1 MMVYIQVNG
10 QFKLEHLRRSNSL
23 SEIEWIKVTPGT
35 SWLGDERGALMH
47 VSNGPR
53 HEIRIET
60 AFDISVAPIT
70 FAQWKT
76 LTGQSIAGV
85 DSASTLNRLTP
96 LMIEAALVGTT
107 DNLRPPSEAEW
118 ALASEQGA
126 IGPGDVLVEVL
137 SDRPPRSGYW
147 GAPCD
152 GRPWIPQVHGGGVSD
167 HTAHVTRIWGESG
180 TMRGA
185 TPRGVSRPQMGF
197 RLVRSSV
204 PEGEL
209 KMPNSPPKSDLIVR
223 ESIIALIIG
232 IIPSFTWAYFNA
244 SSRYLSESWLNIAV
258 GGIFFSLM
266 TALIWRP
273 KSPSYSI
280 QDSQMRRL

>member
-1 MMVYIQVNG
+1 MMAFIQVNG
-10 QFKLEHLRRSNSL
+10 QFKLGHLRRSNSL
-23 SEIEWIKVTPGT
+23 SEIAWIKVSPGT
-35 SWLGDERGALMH
+35 AWLGDERGALMH
-47 VSNGPR
+47 VGNGPR
-53 HEIRIET
+53 HEIRIDSE
-60 AFDISVAPIT
+60 FEISSTPIT
-70 FAQWKT
+70 FDQWKT
-76 LTGQSIAGV
+76 LTGQSIPDV
-85 DSASTLNRLTP
+85 DSTSTLNRLTP
-96 LMIEAALVGTT
+96 LMIEATLVGI
-107 DNLRPPSEAEW
+107 DGDLRPPSEAEW

-126 IGPGDVLVEVL
+126 IEPGDVQVEVL

-152 GRPWIPQVHGGGVSD
+152 GRPWTPDVRGGGVSD
-167 HTAHVTRIWGESG
+167 HTDHVTRIWGESG

-204 PEGEL
+204 PESEL
-209 KMPNSPPKSDLIVR
+209 KMPNSPPKSELIVR
-223 ESIIALIIG
+223 ESILALVIG

-266 TALIWRP
+266 TAFVWRP

-280 QDSQMRRL
+280 QDNQMRRV

>member
-1 MMVYIQVNG
+1 M
-10 QFKLEHLRRSNSL
+10 
-23 SEIEWIKVTPGT
+23 SEIEWIPVSPGT
-35 SWLGDERGALMH
+35 AWLGDDRGALMH

-53 HEIRIET
+53 HEIRIENE
-60 AFDISVAPIT
+60 FEISSIPIT
-70 FAQWKT
+70 FSQWKT
-76 LTGQSIAGV
+76 LTGQSIDGV
-85 DSASTLNRLTP
+85 ASDSTLNRLTP
-96 LMIEAALVGTT
+96 LMIEGALVGT
-107 DNLRPPSEAEW
+107 DGALRPPSEAEW
-118 ALASEQGA
+118 ALASEQGT
-126 IGPGDVLVEVL
+126 IGRGEVQVEVL

-197 RLVRSSV
+197 RLVRSPVSD
-204 PEGEL
+204 GEL
-209 KMPNSPPKSDLIVR
+209 KMPTSPPKSDLIVR
-223 ESIIALIIG
+223 ESIIAIIVG

-258 GGIFFSLM
+258 GGVFFSLM

-280 QDSQMRRL
+280 QDNQMRRI

>member
-1 MMVYIQVNG
+1 MAFTQANG
-10 QFKLEHLRRSNSL
+10 RFKLEHSRRSNSL
-23 SEIEWIKVTPGT
+23 GEIEWIKVSQGT
-35 SWLGDERGALMH
+35 AWLGDERGALMH
-47 VSNGPR
+47 VGNGPR
-53 HEIRIET
+53 HEIRIEDE
-60 AFDISVAPIT
+60 FEISSTQIT
-70 FAQWKT
+70 FSQWKT
-76 LTGQSIAGV
+76 LTGQSIGGV
-85 DSASTLNRLTP
+85 DSTSSLNRLTP
-96 LMIEAALVGTT
+96 LMIEAALIGI
-107 DNLRPPSEAEW
+107 DGDLRPPSEAEW
-118 ALASEQGA
+118 ALASDQGA
-126 IGPGDVLVEVL
+126 IGPGDVKVEVL

-152 GRPWIPQVHGGGVSD
+152 GRPWTPEVRGGGVSD

-204 PEGEL
+204 PENEL
-209 KMPNSPPKSDLIVR
+209 KMPSSPPKSDLIVR

-280 QDSQMRRL
+280 QDNQMRRV

>member
-1 MMVYIQVNG
+1 MG
-10 QFKLEHLRRSNSL
+10 
-23 SEIEWIKVTPGT
+23 EIEWIKVSPGT
-35 SWLGDERGALMH
+35 AWLGDERGALMH
-47 VSNGPR
+47 VGNGPR

-60 AFDISVAPIT
+60 EFEISSTPIT
-70 FAQWKT
+70 FSEWKT
-76 LTGQSIAGV
+76 LTGQSISGV
-85 DSASTLNRLTP
+85 DSASSLNRLTP
-96 LMIEAALVGTT
+96 LMIEAALIGI
-107 DNLRPPSEAEW
+107 DGDLRPPSEAEW

-126 IGPGDVLVEVL
+126 IGPGDVKVDVL

-152 GRPWIPQVHGGGVSD
+152 GRPWTPEVRGGGVSD
-167 HTAHVTRIWGESG
+167 HTAHVTRIWSESG

-204 PEGEL
+204 PENEL

-244 SSRYLSESWLNIAV
+244 SSRYLSDSWLNIAV

-266 TALIWRP
+266 TSLIWRP
-273 KSPSYSI
+273 KSPAYSI
-280 QDSQMRRL
+280 QDNQMRRV